1 MNKKPKSP
9 VSQEFFENSLF
20 ADPVKTIA
28 ESESFSFS
36 PEKEK
41 KSALSL
47 AEILTSVSKTNPIK
61 KTNKKTLTSLYDR
74 AKEIAMKR
82 EQKSESIFRESHPF
96 RPKLNKLS
104 EKMIKTAQQD
114 GIDLRHSKNEKK
126 LSTSIPQPSPDE
138 EVKAKKQMPI
148 SEFVEKYNSMIQ
160 RTKKKHIEPKF
171 VDKLD
176 RVDGNCTFK
185 PSLNVLSMTIAKDE
199 QLDIYT
205 KSVRDLAIRKE
216 KIEREQMMK
225 VVKELNECT
234 FSPRIIRN
242 YERSPRPSV
251 EYRSRSQ
258 NRGYSRNSRSVSRT
272 GFNTSL
278 LDDSDYENHY

>member
-47 AEILTSVSKTNPIK
+47 AEILTSVTKSTPIK

-82 EQKSESIFRESHPF
+82 EEKSESIFRENHPF
-96 RPKLNKLS
+96 RPKLNQLS
-104 EKMIKTAQQD
+104 EKMIQIAQKD
-114 GIDLRHSKNEKK
+114 GTDLRHSKNEKK

-138 EVKAKKQMPI
+138 EVKVKRQIPI

-160 RTKKKHIEPKF
+160 RTKKKQTEAKF

-185 PSLNVLSMTIAKDE
+185 PSLNEKSIVMMKNG

-205 KSVRDLAIRKE
+205 KTVRDMAIRKD
-216 KIEREQMMK
+216 KIEREQMIK

-242 YERSPRPSV
+242 YERSPGPSPD
-251 EYRSRSQ
+251 YRSKSQ

-278 LDDSDYENHY
+278 LENSDYENN